1 MAKVLIFSLGTGQ
14 KKDGGYRKTN
24 YNIEGKIYRQ
34 ESLAAKCYCEHYG
47 IEKMF
52 VIGTIK
58 SLWDDLY
65 LQFGGE
71 DEAVLERLYT
81 FKEEGKITSEELSIV
96 QDQLNNRLGS
106 KGSKCFL
113 IKYGQNEAELLENF
127 SILMQIAEELSD
139 EDEVYLDITHSFRSL
154 ALMSFLMLNYIW
166 EVKNTKNTK
175 NTKNI
180 KKKQLVKKVLYA
192 MGELIFESPNP
203 EEAFVPVVDLSLL
216 FDIMQWI
223 KAVSNFQNFGNLQLM
238 ADLVDSF
245 KNQKLSYDL
254 HDLADSFSLNKLAN
268 IRLCLQRLKNDDLLV
283 KELDKH
289 PITATLKGN
298 VQQMLNRFDL
308 QNLAK
313 FQYDLANWY
322 LQNKAYGLAY
332 LCLAECIISKG
343 CEIYGLDEKEKDN
356 REAVKCLLQGHQ
368 ERDEKGIAT
377 QLNPD
382 KIPKKIADCYVSVH
396 NTRNMIAHQVDD
408 YNASKKNLKTSKNN
422 KKLIED
428 LHVWIP
434 LVDSFINQTSS

>member
-127 SILMQIAEELSD
+127 SILMQIADNLTKK
-139 EDEVYLDITHSFRSL
+139 DEVYLDITHSFRSL

-223 KAVSNFQNFGNLQLM
+223 KAVSNFQNFGNVQLM
-238 ADLVDSF
+238 ADLVDNF

-322 LQNKAYGLAY
+322 MDNKAYGLAY

-343 CEIYGLDEKEKDN
+343 CELNGLDEKEIKN
-356 REAVKCLLQGHQ
+356 REAVKCLLQGHPK
-368 ERDEKGIAT
+368 RNKKGIAA
-377 QLNPD
+377 QLNP
-382 KIPKKIADCYVSVH
+382 KTIPTDIADCYEKVC
-396 NTRNMIAHQVDD
+396 NTRNTIAHQVDD
-408 YNASKKNLKTSKNN
+408 DNGNKQNLETSENN
-422 KKLIED
+422 KKLIKD
-428 LHVWIP
+428 LHDWMTSVGN
-434 LVDSFINQTSS
+434 FINQTSS